1 MSKKECENQSGAT
14 LAAAIIDKSGG
25 KFSEKANIN
34 RDYEKIFKR
43 NFNSDFSKY
52 YELLTNDSIK
62 LGKIPKEQFDDLQT
76 QLVWV
81 TRKYCIDDL
90 CQWFRVEKWQD
101 LFPNDYENK
110 DELNFKEEMYKLI
123 IDFYKIQEKNEKEEK
138 DEKKEAEK
146 DKEEQNETEKGKI
159 EKSEK
164 DVEVKSEEEQEK
176 IVKNKITKVKKG
188 KEEILEQYENDMIKV
203 KEMIYKLMKM
213 DYEYHYQKKCHNSKN
228 KMILNIA
235 DVERELKNIKQ
246 IEEEQKY
253 IKKKQEEKE
262 NQQIAEAIEII
273 NHIKL
278 GTEPIEKSN
287 EFRELYKKCKEKYLE
302 EKIDFDKVNILEWVR
317 VQREKISMQ

>member
-110 DELNFKEEMYKLI
+110 DELNFKEE
-123 IDFYKIQEKNEKEEK
+123 N
-138 DEKKEAEK
+138 
-146 DKEEQNETEKGKI
+146 
-159 EKSEK
+159 
-164 DVEVKSEEEQEK
+164 V
-176 IVKNKITKVKKG
+176 
-188 KEEILEQYENDMIKV
+188 
-203 KEMIYKLMKM
+203 
-213 DYEYHYQKKCHNSKN
+213 
-228 KMILNIA
+228 
-235 DVERELKNIKQ
+235 
-246 IEEEQKY
+246 
-253 IKKKQEEKE
+253 
-262 NQQIAEAIEII
+262 
-273 NHIKL
+273 
-278 GTEPIEKSN
+278 
-287 EFRELYKKCKEKYLE
+287 
-302 EKIDFDKVNILEWVR
+302 
-317 VQREKISMQ
+317 

>member
-1 MSKKECENQSGAT
+1 
-14 LAAAIIDKSGG
+14 
-25 KFSEKANIN
+25 
-34 RDYEKIFKR
+34 
-43 NFNSDFSKY
+43 
-52 YELLTNDSIK
+52 
-62 LGKIPKEQFDDLQT
+62 
-76 QLVWV
+76 
-81 TRKYCIDDL
+81 
-90 CQWFRVEKWQD
+90 
-101 LFPNDYENK
+101 
-110 DELNFKEEMYKLI
+110 
-123 IDFYKIQEKNEKEEK
+123 
-138 DEKKEAEK
+138 
-146 DKEEQNETEKGKI
+146 
-159 EKSEK
+159 
-164 DVEVKSEEEQEK
+164 
-176 IVKNKITKVKKG
+176 
-188 KEEILEQYENDMIKV
+188 MIKV

>member
-1 MSKKECENQSGAT
+1 MSKKVCENQSGAT
-14 LAAAIIDKSGG
+14 LAAAILENTKG
-25 KFSEKANIN
+25 KFSEKANVN
-34 RDYEKIFKR
+34 RDYEKIFNR
-43 NFNSDFSKY
+43 NFTSNFLKY
-52 YELLTNDSIK
+52 YELITNDIIQ
-62 LGKIPKEQFDDLQT
+62 LGQLPKKQFDDLQR

-81 TRKYCIDDL
+81 TRNYCIDDL

-101 LFPNDYENK
+101 LFPNDYENI

-138 DEKKEAEK
+138 EEKVKNGEEK
-146 DKEEQNETEKGKI
+146 DKI
-159 EKSEK
+159 
-164 DVEVKSEEEQEK
+164 VKSK
-176 IVKNKITKVKKG
+176 TTKEKKG

-203 KEMIYKLMKM
+203 KEMIYDLMKM
-213 DYEYHYQKKCHNSKN
+213 DYKYHYQKKYYNSKN

-235 DVERELKNIKQ
+235 AVERELKKFKQ
-246 IEEEQKY
+246 VEEQQIY
-253 IKKKQEEKE
+253 IKKKQEEEE

-287 EFRELYKKCKEKYLE
+287 EFRELYKKCKEKYFE

-317 VQREKISMQ
+317 VQREKMSM